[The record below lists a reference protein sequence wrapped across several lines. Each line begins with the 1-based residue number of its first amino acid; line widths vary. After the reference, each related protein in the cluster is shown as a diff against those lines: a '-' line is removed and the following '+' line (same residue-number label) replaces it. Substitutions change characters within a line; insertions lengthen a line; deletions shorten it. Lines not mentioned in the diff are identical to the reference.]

1 MNSTMGLSRVNITKG
16 KVAQTSLKL
25 IALLNISV
33 FGFSIFTPYME
44 STPPLLCS
52 MTKAKRTQLLASFSF
67 NYSNY
72 NISSSTSKLPSM
84 NIGLVKCA
92 TAD

>member
-1 MNSTMGLSRVNITKG
+1 MNSTMGQSRINITKG
-16 KVAQTSLKL
+16 KMAQTSLKL

-33 FGFSIFTPYME
+33 FGFSFFTPYME

-52 MTKAKRTQLLASFSF
+52 MTRAKRTQLQASFRF

-72 NISSSTSKLPSM
+72 VQYIFFNFKI
-84 NIGLVKCA
+84 A
-92 TAD
+92 